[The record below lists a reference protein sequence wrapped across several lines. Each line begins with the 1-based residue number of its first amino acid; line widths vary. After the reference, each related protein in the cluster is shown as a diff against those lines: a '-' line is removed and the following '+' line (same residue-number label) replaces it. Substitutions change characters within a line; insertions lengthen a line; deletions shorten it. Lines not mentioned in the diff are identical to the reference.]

1 MNLQWDSFAD
11 MATGRKILYIIGAGA
26 PRAVGAYV
34 PMQGGGRIPIPTQV
48 EFWDAFLRLAGA
60 SEARKE
66 IESFL
71 FRYFLGYSRVPA
83 RATSADRRKMLA
95 PIDVEEVFT
104 FVSERS
110 KAPSSSAQL
119 KTYADRVWLALVSQI
134 GRVFSRFQP
143 NDRTR
148 RLVRRFHEKHVRSR
162 DAIVSF
168 NYDTVFERSLPGS
181 VRWAYPGVEDSTG
194 RLRVFKPHGSINWE
208 RRNGVIRRVLTT
220 DTPII
225 VAPTHLKFVQV
236 SGSQNGATGYLDDA
250 EEVRNVWE
258 EMETEMRAARILVF
272 IGYSFPVA
280 DLYFSSVVRTA
291 LSGRDN
297 PPAIALVNPDAV
309 SIANRLSARFPIAQ
323 IVKYF
328 DLGQFIE
335 AGRTGL
341 QRAVDAAKAG

>member
-1 MNLQWDSFAD
+1 
-11 MATGRKILYIIGAGA
+11 MAKGRKILYIIGAGA
-26 PRAVGAYV
+26 PRAAGASV
-34 PMQGGGRIPIPTQV
+34 SVQGGRRIPIPTQA

-60 SEARKE
+60 SEARRE

-71 FRYFLGYSRVPA
+71 FRYFLGYTRVPA
-83 RATSADRRKMLA
+83 RTSSADRRKMLTS
-95 PIDVEEVFT
+95 IDVEEVFT

-119 KTYADRVWLALVSQI
+119 KSYADRVWLALVSQI

-143 NDRTR
+143 NKRTR
-148 RLVRRFHEKHVRSR
+148 ALVRRFHEGHVRSR

-181 VRWAYPGVEDSTG
+181 VEWAYAGLEDST
-194 RLRVFKPHGSINWE
+194 RKLRVLKPHGSINWE
-208 RRNGVIRRVLTT
+208 RKNGAIRRVSTST
-220 DTPII
+220 SPII
-225 VAPTHLKFVQV
+225 VAPTHLKFVQT
-236 SGSQNGATGYLDDA
+236 SGSQSGTSGYLDDA
-250 EEVRNVWE
+250 KEVRGVWE
-258 EMETEMRAARILVF
+258 EMEQEMTAAKILVF

-291 LSGRDN
+291 LSGRDA
-297 PPAIALVNPDAV
+297 PPAVVLVNPDAV
-309 SIANRLSARFPIAQ
+309 SIAGRLSSRFPIAQ

-335 AGRTGL
+335 SGRAGL
-341 QRAVDAAKAG
+341 QRAVDAAEAA